1 MGHSKPHPRK
11 EGMTQVSLP
20 QYIRL
25 WACLSLFLGLV
36 PASVANAA
44 DVAPKVEVFVLMT
57 AKDFIEANQ
66 PFMATSQEQIDADA
80 SLATIASYQPL
91 ALEYRD
97 PQGRFSLSY
106 PEVGSEVNP
115 LRLMAS
121 RASRLGDTLT
131 VHHIEFALSSGAP
144 YKQRVREA
152 VDLDRYFR
160 EHGFASTSYDR
171 FEVEADGRKLT
182 DFRQLLSYED
192 SEIVPQ
198 IGGLELFTL
207 ERDELIVSVSILH
220 QQVTADPD
228 DFTLYMIIREKV
240 EGVED

>member
-1 MGHSKPHPRK
+1 
-11 EGMTQVSLP
+11 MTQFTLRRFIPLCACMLLLVGFVS
-20 QYIRL
+20 
-25 WACLSLFLGLV
+25 ACSGKATETL
-36 PASVANAA
+36 
-44 DVAPKVEVFVLMT
+44 PKVEVFVLMT
-57 AKDFIEANQ
+57 AKDFADVNQ
-66 PFMATSQEQIDADA
+66 PFMAVSQQQIEAET
-80 SLATIASYQPL
+80 SLASIESSQPV
-91 ALEYRD
+91 AFEYRD
-97 PQGRFSLSY
+97 PHARFALAY
-106 PEVGSEVNP
+106 PAVGSEANP
-115 LRLMAS
+115 LRMMAS

-144 YKQRVREA
+144 YKQRVSEA
-152 VDLDRYFR
+152 VELNRYFR

-171 FEVEADGRKLT
+171 FEVAEDGRKLT